1 MKLKEK
7 KKADSYLGFARKAG
21 KVIMGSGL
29 CLSQMDKGK
38 IKLLIIAV
46 DTSENTVKKL
56 KSKAWRSCTEYRL
69 YGTSEHL
76 SRLTGSPG
84 RTVFGITDESVFS
97 LFFVITKISLNL
109 ISLFS
114 FKFSS

>member
-7 KKADSYLGFARKAG
+7 KKTDSYLGFARKAG

-84 RTVFGITDESVFS
+84 RTVFGITDEEFAR
-97 LFFVITKISLNL
+97 IIKDAID
-109 ISLFS
+109 
-114 FKFSS
+114 KEGKC